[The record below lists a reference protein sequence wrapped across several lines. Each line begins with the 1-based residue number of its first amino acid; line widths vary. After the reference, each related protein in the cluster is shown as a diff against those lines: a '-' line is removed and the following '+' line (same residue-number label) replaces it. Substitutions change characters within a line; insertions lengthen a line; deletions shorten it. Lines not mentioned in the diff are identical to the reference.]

1 MEEKIE
7 MLRRT
12 LDEVVP
18 RCSCAEELGN
28 ALHMHG
34 IDFVRFVDDPDP
46 VVIARGWERPVSF
59 SELGE
64 DYRIVVLRARIDA
77 AWAAYTAEQEA
88 RRNVRSLNDLR
99 ETRQAQQAVHKED
112 SIRRAVEHG
121 RD

>member
-18 RCSCAEELGN
+18 RCSAAEELGN
-28 ALHMHG
+28 ALHMRG
-34 IDFVRFVDDPDP
+34 ISFVRFVDDPDP
-46 VVIARGWERPVSF
+46 AVTARGWERPVSF
-59 SELGE
+59 SELGD
-64 DYRIVVLRARIDA
+64 DYRIEVLRARIDA

-88 RRNVRSLNDLR
+88 HRSVRSLNDLR
-99 ETRQAQQAVHKED
+99 ETRQAQQAVHKEG
-112 SIRRAVEHG
+112 SIRNAIEHG

>member
-18 RCSCAEELGN
+18 RCSAAEELGN
-28 ALHMHG
+28 ALHMRN

-46 VVIARGWERPVSF
+46 AVIAPGWERPVSF

-64 DYRIVVLRARIDA
+64 DYRIEVLRARIDA

-88 RRNVRSLNDLR
+88 LRNVRSLNDLR
-99 ETRQAQQAVHKED
+99 ETRRAQQAVRKEG
-112 SIRRAVEHG
+112 SIRNAIEHG